1 MADQNRT
8 EQATPK
14 RRQEARKRGYIPRSP
29 ELTASLSLL
38 GGLLALAV
46 FGPAA
51 MRNLLAYLQG
61 FLLNL
66 RVESL
71 SEQDIAIQAIM
82 VGVQVTAPLVA
93 GSMVAGVVAS
103 LGQAG
108 FILTSRPIEPRLER
122 INPIAGFGRLF
133 SFRSVMELGKAFLKI
148 FGIGWVAL
156 SNLRAGLPL
165 LPGMLVLPPGTLVS
179 VAGGEILRLAI
190 RLGVALVVVGVL
202 DFLYQRYDWERNL
215 RMTKQ
220 ELREEIRETE
230 GDPLVRAQLKARQRA
245 LARQRMLR
253 AVPKATVVVT
263 NPVHIAVAL
272 RYDPPEMAAP
282 VVVAKGARLMAERIK
297 EIARRHGVPV
307 VENPPLAQA
316 LYRAVPV
323 GHPIPASLY
332 RAVAEILAMLYR
344 LSRTGHLVKR

>member
-14 RRQEARKRGYIPRSP
+14 RRQEARKRGYIPRSA
-29 ELTASLSLL
+29 ELTTSLSLL
-38 GGLLALAV
+38 GGLLALAA
-46 FGPAA
+46 FGPAT
-51 MRNLLAYLQG
+51 MRELLAYLQG
-61 FLLNL
+61 FLLDL
-66 RVESL
+66 RAERL
-71 SEQDIAIQAIM
+71 SEQGVALQAFAV
-82 VGVQVTAPLVA
+82 VGRAAAPLVA
-93 GSMVAGVVAS
+93 GSLIAGVVAS
-103 LGQAG
+103 VGQAG
-108 FILTSRPIEPRLER
+108 FLLTSRPIEPRLER

-133 SFRSVMELGKAFLKI
+133 SFRSVIELGKAFLKVAV
-148 FGIGWVAL
+148 IGWVAL
-156 SNLRAGLPL
+156 SGLRAGLSL
-165 LPGMLVLPPGTLVS
+165 LPGLLQLPAGALIS

-190 RLGVALVVVGVL
+190 RLGVALLVVGAL

-230 GDPLVRAQLKARQRA
+230 GDPLVRAQIKARQRA

-272 RYDPPEMAAP
+272 RYEPTEMAAP

-297 EIARRHGVPV
+297 ELARRHGVPV

-344 LSRTGHLVKR
+344 LSRTGQLVRR